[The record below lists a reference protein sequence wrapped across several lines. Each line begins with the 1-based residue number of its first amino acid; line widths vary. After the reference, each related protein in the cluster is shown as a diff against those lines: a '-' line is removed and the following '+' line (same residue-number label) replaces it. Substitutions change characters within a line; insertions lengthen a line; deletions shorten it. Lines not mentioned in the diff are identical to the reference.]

1 MTYVHEHGKLPVI
14 NFAAGGVST
23 PADAALMMNL
33 GADGVFVGSGIF
45 HSENP
50 EKFAKAIVAA
60 TAHPTDY
67 DLIAEVSKNIG
78 KPMKGIEIATLS
90 EDQKMASRG
99 I

>member
-1 MTYVHEHGKLPVI
+1 
-14 NFAAGGVST
+14 
-23 PADAALMMNL
+23 
-33 GADGVFVGSGIF
+33 
-45 HSENP
+45 
-50 EKFAKAIVAA
+50 VAA
-60 TAHPTDY
+60 TANPTDY